1 MGIDLQKDDL
11 NTAIYKLKAKE
22 EILQEFSILSGLG
35 TWELD
40 PKDYTTKCSDNLY
53 DIYQIPKNTPI
64 SLETFFSLLLPEYL
78 EEAKLT
84 LESLQ
89 KSREVFSFQGK
100 AKRGDGK
107 IIDILIHGKTLFDEN
122 GNVSKFIGSTQDI
135 THILALQQER
145 KELSELVEQS
155 SNEIYIVNFETLDY
169 LYVNKGATLAL
180 GYTKEELM
188 SMNVRDVNPYL
199 KESEIDRL
207 KTLLSNNGKVLN
219 KTIHKRKDNTLYYVQ
234 SYIHLIEYRN
244 TKAYVIFDTDIS
256 QIVELESKYKKQ
268 AKILENIHDSVVS
281 TDNCGN
287 IITWNNGSTKLFG
300 YEAQEVLGKNVK
312 LIYSD
317 TNKCSL
323 AKCFQDIND
332 GINLNSEF
340 VMLKKDGSEIICDVS
355 MSASTDDV
363 GRIIGYIGYIQDITK
378 QKETQKMLEIQTEK
392 LRHQAHHDMLT
403 NLPNRVL
410 FRDRLDQSIATAKR
424 NDKKFA
430 LLFID
435 LDRFKNINDSLG
447 HHVGDE
453 VLIEA
458 SKRLSSAI
466 RGEDTLSRLGGDEF
480 TIILQ
485 DIKSVRSAAIV
496 AQKIIEILK
505 EPIMFKEIELYV
517 SCSIG
522 IAVYPDDTR
531 ESDNLVKYADAAMYK
546 AKDEGRNNYQ
556 FYSSDMTESVFER
569 VIMEQ
574 SLRVAIKEEHFVV
587 YYQPQIDSQTNELV
601 GMEALVRWEHSDAGL
616 LPPSRFIPVAEETGM
631 IVAIDLIVLKTSMT
645 QFKKWYDEGF
655 NPGKLAL
662 NLSTKQ
668 LENKNFISVL
678 SETIN
683 TIGFKPE
690 WLTLEITESQIM
702 KNPEESIQKLKAI
715 NALGIEIA
723 IDDFGT
729 GYSSLAYLKRLPVN
743 KLKIDKAFVEGLPHD
758 EEDIAI
764 SKAIIA
770 LAQILNLKL
779 VAEGVETKEQQEFM
793 LANGCSV
800 IQGYYYSKPID
811 SQSMQNF
818 LKAM

>member
-1 MGIDLQKDDL
+1 
-11 NTAIYKLKAKE
+11 
-22 EILQEFSILSGLG
+22 
-35 TWELD
+35 
-40 PKDYTTKCSDNLY
+40 
-53 DIYQIPKNTPI
+53 
-64 SLETFFSLLLPEYL
+64 
-78 EEAKLT
+78 
-84 LESLQ
+84 
-89 KSREVFSFQGK
+89 
-100 AKRGDGK
+100 
-107 IIDILIHGKTLFDEN
+107 
-122 GNVSKFIGSTQDI
+122 
-135 THILALQQER
+135 
-145 KELSELVEQS
+145 
-155 SNEIYIVNFETLDY
+155 
-169 LYVNKGATLAL
+169 
-180 GYTKEELM
+180 
-188 SMNVRDVNPYL
+188 
-199 KESEIDRL
+199 
-207 KTLLSNNGKVLN
+207 
-219 KTIHKRKDNTLYYVQ
+219 
-234 SYIHLIEYRN
+234 
-244 TKAYVIFDTDIS
+244 
-256 QIVELESKYKKQ
+256 
-268 AKILENIHDSVVS
+268 
-281 TDNCGN
+281 
-287 IITWNNGSTKLFG
+287 
-300 YEAQEVLGKNVK
+300 
-312 LIYSD
+312 
-317 TNKCSL
+317 
-323 AKCFQDIND
+323 
-332 GINLNSEF
+332 
-340 VMLKKDGSEIICDVS
+340 
-355 MSASTDDV
+355 
-363 GRIIGYIGYIQDITK
+363 
-378 QKETQKMLEIQTEK
+378 
-392 LRHQAHHDMLT
+392 
-403 NLPNRVL
+403 
-410 FRDRLDQSIATAKR
+410 
-424 NDKKFA
+424 
-430 LLFID
+430 
-435 LDRFKNINDSLG
+435 
-447 HHVGDE
+447 HVGDE

-458 SKRLSSAI
+458 SKRLSSVI

-505 EPIMFKEIELYV
+505 EPIMIKEIELYV

-574 SLRVAIKEEHFVV
+574 SLRVAIKEGHFVV

-662 NLSTKQ
+662 NLSVKQ

-683 TIGFKPE
+683 TIAFKPE

-702 KNPEESIQKLKAI
+702 KNPQESIQKLKAI

-811 SQSMQNF
+811 SQSMQKF